1 MQYFVSNQSILHDHY
16 DNLYISLN
24 SNTSI
29 YRWRVEKGNSVIR
42 RAYKGYREI
51 RERNGNSKEYSRES
65 WCWKDTDS
73 EHFFR

>member
-1 MQYFVSNQSILHDHY
+1 MNQYLLDHY
-16 DNLYISLN
+16 DNLYIYLN

-29 YRWRVEKGNSVIR
+29 YKWRVEKGKFCIR

-65 WCWKDTDS
+65 WYWKDTDP